1 MLNELSSYVVPVF
14 ILVIIVTALIEK
26 LDVFSLFVNGVND
39 GLRVIVKIFP
49 SILAIIVASSL
60 LNETS
65 AINIILEPFIGL
77 IKKAR
82 VPEAIIP
89 LIVLRPLSGSASTAM
104 VLDIFTKYGPDSIE
118 GVISSIIM
126 SSSETTFYV
135 LAILF
140 GSIGIKDYKKTT
152 VAAVVSDIVAVVLT
166 IIWANIII

>member
-1 MLNELSSYVVPVF
+1 MLSELSSYVVPVF
-14 ILVIIVTALIEK
+14 ILIIITTALIEK

-60 LNETS
+60 LNETG